1 MAPPLERMTHRD
13 GALLVIDAQDKL
25 LALIEDG
32 PLVVANAVRLVRAAR
47 ELAIPHWATEQYP
60 RGLGPTAAAL
70 SELIPHRPAKTMFH
84 CCAVPEI
91 VEQLHGRKIRHV
103 TLAGIETHVC
113 VAQTAL
119 ELLGMGF
126 RVQVPA
132 DAVASR
138 SRMDWEFALRR
149 LEHAGAVVSTTEAVL
164 FEWVECSDSPHFK
177 AISALVKDF
186 VPPGVPSKD
195 PRRADPAPSY

>member
-1 MAPPLERMTHRD
+1 MASLERMTGRD
-13 GALLVIDAQDKL
+13 GALLVVDAQEKL
-25 LALIEDG
+25 LRLIDDA
-32 PLVVANAVRLVRAAR
+32 PLAVANTVRLVKAAR
-47 ELAIPHWATEQYP
+47 AMGIPYWATEQYP
-60 RGLGPTAAAL
+60 QGLGPTTTAIA
-70 SELIPHRPAKTMFH
+70 ELIPHRAPKTMFH

-91 VEQLHGRKIRHV
+91 VEQLHGRRVRHV
-103 TLAGIETHVC
+103 TLAGIEAHVC

-138 SRMDWEFALRR
+138 SRLDRDFALRR

-177 AISALVKDF
+177 VISALVKDF
-186 VPPGVPSKD
+186 VRPGLDSKD
-195 PRRADPAPSY
+195 SRRADPAASS